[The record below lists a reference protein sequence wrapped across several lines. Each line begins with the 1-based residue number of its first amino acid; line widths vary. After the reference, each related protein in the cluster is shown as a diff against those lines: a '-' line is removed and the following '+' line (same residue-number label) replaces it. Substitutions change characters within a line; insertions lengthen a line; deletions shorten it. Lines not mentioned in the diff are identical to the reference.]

1 MTMKKTLAIF
11 STYLIVG
18 LCFAL
23 QSEAI
28 NLNKSNGSGVSP
40 RNTEV
45 YGNQLIA
52 KVKIPIQPNKLSA
65 GLSKFRARNI
75 KIGTTNFSL
84 GNNDMKH
91 ILSRHHP
98 EYWDGT
104 TKQQGQTFFK
114 RSMGIDNVADSVLS
128 VANQNRQSLSKI
140 GRSSGQVEGIVNGTK
155 YILGV
160 KDGRFHQFYPAK

>member
-1 MTMKKTLAIF
+1 MKKILAVF
-11 STYLIVG
+11 STYLILG
-18 LCFAL
+18 HCFAL

-28 NLNKSNGSGVSP
+28 NLNKSNDFRNSP

-45 YGNQLIA
+45 YRNQLLA
-52 KVKIPIQPNKLSA
+52 KIKIPIQPNKLSSV
-65 GLSKFRARNI
+65 LSKFRARNV
-75 KIGTTNFSL
+75 KIGTTNFTL

-98 EYWDGT
+98 EYWNGT
-104 TKQQGQTFFK
+104 AKEQGQTFFK
-114 RSMGIDNVADSVLS
+114 RSIGIDNVADSVLS

-140 GRSSGQVEGIVNGTK
+140 GRGRGQVQGVVNGIK

-160 KDGRFHQFYPAK
+160 ENGRFHQFYPAK